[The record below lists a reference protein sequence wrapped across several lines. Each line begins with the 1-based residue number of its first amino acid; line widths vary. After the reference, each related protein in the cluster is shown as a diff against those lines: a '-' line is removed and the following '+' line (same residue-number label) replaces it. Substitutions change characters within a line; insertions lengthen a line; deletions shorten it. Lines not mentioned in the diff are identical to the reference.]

1 MKLHGETFVMNLKP
15 QNPENPDYPEKQKIT
30 VFPYDPMG
38 MPLPQ
43 GSLMMTPIVEGND
56 SDILGGNETEHS
68 VYEPPSSDPIT
79 GAPNAHP
86 VATGVG
92 AAGAG
97 LVGTIAG
104 VVLGGPVGGVL
115 GAIAG
120 SVAGGLAG
128 KSAGEAASY
137 DDEESYWRVNHR
149 SEDFGGGNYDGYAPA
164 YHAGYEGF
172 VKYGEKTA
180 SFEEVEPQIRADYDQ
195 QKPTM
200 PWQEAR
206 GASLAA
212 WERSYTRNI
221 SAGATDRIDGPGT
234 AGNL

>member
-1 MKLHGETFVMNLKP
+1 MKLRRDPFVMNPKP
-15 QNPENPDYPEKQKIT
+15 QNPENPDFPEKQKT
-30 VFPYDPMG
+30 AVFPYDPMG

-43 GSLMMTPIVEGND
+43 GNLLMTPIVDRND
-56 SDILGGNETEHS
+56 SDVPGAKGTEHS

-104 VVLGGPVGGVL
+104 VVLGGPVGGVI

-164 YHAGYEGF
+164 YHAGFEGF

-180 SFEEVEPQIRADYDQ
+180 SFEEAEPQIRADYDQ

-212 WERSYTRNI
+212 WKRSYSRNI
-221 SAGATDRIDGPGT
+221 SAAVADRTEGPGT